1 MLNLSLIHILFTRQY
16 LGVYDPTT
24 SAVVNPVTGTPTATM
39 VQYGLALIPE
49 YVLRALASMEVFTKI
64 EPTLYGE
71 VYSAEIKTDV
81 YKRQL
86 LVPLNENYKLIFS
99 NHIKEKMISSQVE
112 VQFLNFA
119 KNMPK
124 DMHDDIPDSV
134 HGAVMK
140 LSQKTNVTHM
150 SDVYIAKR
158 TWR

>member
-1 MLNLSLIHILFTRQY
+1 MR
-16 LGVYDPTT
+16 
-24 SAVVNPVTGTPTATM
+24 
-39 VQYGLALIPE
+39 
-49 YVLRALASMEVFTKI
+49 I
-64 EPTLYGE
+64 E
-71 VYSAEIKTDV
+71 S
-81 YKRQL
+81 L

-140 LSQKTNVTHM
+140 LSQKTTVTRI

-158 TWR
+158 TWI